1 MCNEFII
8 ICETDDDDDDDDDD
22 DGRDTVPLDSCSR
35 EV

>member
-8 ICETDDDDDDDDDD
+8 ICETDDDDDDDDD